1 MGVRPFCFKF
11 CKPFLYAH
19 LCLTNPLFFV
29 VSFMCAEM
37 DLFAVVKL
45 DRPKQVTI
53 GVRPLREGERP
64 LLEATEGRLTV
75 LPEVVQEDTPP
86 LQVTP
91 VQSVAPEVEVAHEE
105 AHSGSS
111 DSIRILKPEEVLK
124 EEVAQN
130 VKRKGDAGCSGTRKR
145 RRHIVGDAESNAEE
159 TSTSGAGKK
168 AAEASPF
175 L

>member
-1 MGVRPFCFKF
+1 
-11 CKPFLYAH
+11 
-19 LCLTNPLFFV
+19 
-29 VSFMCAEM
+29 MCAEM

-53 GVRPLREGERP
+53 GVRPLREGEQP
-64 LLEATEGRLTV
+64 LLESTESRLTV
-75 LPEVVQEDTPP
+75 LPEVVHEDTPP

-91 VQSVAPEVEVAHEE
+91 VQSVAPDAEVAPNVEVAHEE